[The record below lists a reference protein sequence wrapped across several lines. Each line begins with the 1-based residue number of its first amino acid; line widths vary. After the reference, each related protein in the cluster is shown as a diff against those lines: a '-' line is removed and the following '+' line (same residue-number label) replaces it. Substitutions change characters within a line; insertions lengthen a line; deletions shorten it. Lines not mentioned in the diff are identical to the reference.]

1 MDLPNL
7 PDESMLGIY
16 LYHNKIMDLVQL
28 ENEKNT
34 QFQQFNDEYKKLHL
48 SYNELLQEALNEQDP
63 KKQSDLIESI
73 LQTNTEMAQLVR
85 SFIPTQNKEDVKE
98 LTNELLKIQKE
109 YLKIQESKD
118 HKTTLDMIL
127 NENKKKVSQLKW
139 EHDIL
144 LILIGI
150 AILVILYS
158 VFMISFR
165 MPSIQLPLS
174 TTNPA

>member
-1 MDLPNL
+1 
-7 PDESMLGIY
+7 
-16 LYHNKIMDLVQL
+16 MDLVQL

-34 QFQQFNDEYKKLHL
+34 QFQQFNDEYKNLHL
-48 SYNELLQEALNEQDP
+48 SYNELIEEALNEQDP

-85 SFIPTQNKEDVKE
+85 SFIPTQKSEDVKE

-127 NENKKKVSQLKW
+127 NENKKKVSQLRW

-150 AILVILYS
+150 AIVVILYS

-174 TTNPA
+174 TTTQV